1 MKTLASLACVVL
13 VVTALG
19 STTVHARPPMVVSG
33 CGAITSPGNYV
44 LANDLVIDT
53 DIDPAGDCLDISAA
67 HVNLNLEGHT
77 IYVDCL
83 LDLGTS
89 CGVVYGASDVGAIGI
104 NILKGADHVSITNG
118 TVGSEA
124 GNFEYGIAGA
134 ADYTSVAEMTLVAR
148 VGISLTN
155 ASYNTFTGISYTR
168 GDDSYH
174 GADGPIVSVSGNHN
188 TFTSVVS
195 GFNGFVGSDLNH
207 LTTAISVEGDHNLID
222 QANVSSFGVGS
233 YTVLLSGNYNS
244 ITNSTVF
251 GEGNGG
257 IEVTLGGAHNYIEG
271 NTVTILNPAFFAMFD
286 QNPDCGSNIWTGNT
300 FSNASPISADPSSCI
315 R

>member
-1 MKTLASLACVVL
+1 MKTLASLACAVL

-19 STTVHARPPMVVSG
+19 STTAHARPPIVVSG

-53 DIDPAGDCLDISAA
+53 DIDQAGDCLDISAA

-83 LDLGTS
+83 ADLGTS
-89 CGVVYGASDVGAIGI
+89 CGLVYGSSVVGAIGI

-134 ADYTSVAEMTLVAR
+134 ADHTSVAEMTLVAL
-148 VGISLTN
+148 VGISLTDV
-155 ASYNTFTGISYTR
+155 SYNTFTGISYTA
-168 GDDSYH
+168 GDESYH
-174 GADGPIVSVSGNHN
+174 GANGPIVLVSGDHN
-188 TFTSVVS
+188 TFISVVS
-195 GFNGFVGSDLNH
+195 GFNGSVGSDLNSH
-207 LTTAISVEGDHNLID
+207 TTAISVAGDHNLID
-222 QANVSSFGVGS
+222 QANVSSFGIGP

-271 NTVTILNPAFFAMFD
+271 NTVTIINPAYFAMFD
-286 QNPDCGSNIWTGNT
+286 QNPDCGSNIWTGNI
-300 FSNASPISADPSSCI
+300 FSSADPSSCI